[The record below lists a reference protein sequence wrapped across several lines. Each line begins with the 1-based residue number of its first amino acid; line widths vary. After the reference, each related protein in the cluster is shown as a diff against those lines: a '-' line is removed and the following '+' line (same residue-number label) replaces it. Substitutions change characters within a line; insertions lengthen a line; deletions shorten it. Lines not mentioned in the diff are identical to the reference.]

1 MTHHEKLVERY
12 EDALFALMMEDVA
25 ETEGEKLQELNEQL
39 KCDPAAEIPEELDE
53 RCIRT
58 IRTEFGKKNFRSA
71 GRGAVRVFR
80 VISAATLIMM
90 LLFTTAFAA
99 SPSFRVQMLSALV
112 ETFDDHSETH
122 FNDESNSAEMSK
134 IRLEWMPKGY
144 QVDSERFSESRLIV
158 RAKGKSNESLN
169 VAATSI
175 SKSRSYSFDTEGATE
190 ESVMIQ
196 NNEAVVYQM
205 KTEDGDKITVLWT
218 DMEKGWI
225 VRVTGYNISKEDML
239 RISENIE
246 IQ

>member
-12 EDALFALMMEDVA
+12 EDALFALMMEDIA

-39 KCDPAAEIPEELDE
+39 KLDPTAEISKELNE

-58 IRTEFGKKNFRSA
+58 IRTESGKENFKSA
-71 GRGAVRVFR
+71 RRGAVRVFR

-90 LLFTTAFAA
+90 LLFTTAFAV
-99 SPSFRVQMLSALV
+99 SPSFRTQTLTALV
-112 ETFDDHSETH
+112 ETFDDHTEIR
-122 FNDESNSAEMSK
+122 FNNVANSVEPHKMNIAWMPDGYQTEFEEFHESRMIISAE
-134 IRLEWMPKGY
+134 
-144 QVDSERFSESRLIV
+144 
-158 RAKGKSNESLN
+158 GKNGESLSI
-169 VAATSI
+169 AATAI
-175 SKSRSYSFDTEGATE
+175 SKNRSYSFDTEGATE
-190 ESVMIQ
+190 EPATVQ
-196 NNEAVVYQM
+196 GNEATVYQM

-246 IQ
+246 I